1 MRYKKLIFLLLFV
14 CIQSNCFVLTK
25 RLEQFWVSQN
35 SENSDN
41 SNGKNTNVNLKNNVF
56 KLNGYIRRNN
66 NFQKPLNITNLKR
79 IGYGRAFEESE
90 FINKNYI
97 AFLRH

>member
-14 CIQSNCFVLTK
+14 YIQLNCFVLTK
-25 RLEQFWVSQN
+25 RLDQFWVSQN

-41 SNGKNTNVNLKNNVF
+41 NGKNTSVNLKNNVF

-66 NFQKPLNITNLKR
+66 NFQKPHNITNLKR
-79 IGYGRAFEESE
+79 IGYGRAYEESE
-90 FINKNYI
+90 FTKKNYI
-97 AFLRH
+97 AFSRH